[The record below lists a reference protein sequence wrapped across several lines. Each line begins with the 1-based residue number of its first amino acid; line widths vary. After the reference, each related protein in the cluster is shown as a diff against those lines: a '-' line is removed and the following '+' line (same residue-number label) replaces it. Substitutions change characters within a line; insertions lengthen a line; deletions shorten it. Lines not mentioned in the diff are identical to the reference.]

1 MAEPGDNHDHD
12 ADIGFASAASL
23 VGRQREAL
31 QAQPQAAA
39 SAPQAGRVSPA
50 AMRDLGRR
58 AAAPSG
64 ASPLLYGVY
73 ILILLAVP
81 TLGFSAVIGLL
92 AVRNQ
97 AAPTDAL
104 EESHFA
110 FQKRTLWIAAAA
122 AALGAVLIIVNVG
135 VIVLFLA
142 AVWVLVRGAFG
153 VFTLKAAQP
162 IPRPQS
168 WLI

>member
-23 VGRQREAL
+23 RGRLRESHHA
-31 QAQPQAAA
+31 QAATPA
-39 SAPQAGRVSPA
+39 PSTSRLSSSAV
-50 AMRDLGRR
+50 RDLGAR
-58 AAAPSG
+58 AATPS
-64 ASPLLYGVY
+64 AVSPDLYGVY

-81 TLGFSAVIGLL
+81 TIGVSALIGLL
-92 AVRNQ
+92 AVRNR
-97 AAPTDAL
+97 AAPVDAL
-104 EESHFA
+104 EASHFT
-110 FQKRTLWIAAAA
+110 FQRRTLGIAAAA

-142 AVWVLVRGAFG
+142 AVWVLARGAFG
-153 VFTLKAAQP
+153 VFTLKAGQP
-162 IPRPQS
+162 IARPRT